1 MPLMGHER
9 RDAILQSLR
18 GAKRPVSGTALAS
31 VAGVSRQ
38 VIVQDIA
45 LLRADGHD
53 IVATNRGYVLREG
66 ASELSVPTRLIKVHH
81 TIDQL
86 EDELQTVVDL
96 GGTVQTVMVN
106 HRAYGKITANL
117 DIRSRSGI
125 ARYLEDIRT
134 GKSTPLMTVTSGYHF
149 IVFLPIRRR
158 PWTPL
163 RPPLRPRAILPR
175 SSPMSVRAWTGNA
188 RAAFRNCLCRSRHVP
203 SHGGS
208 ARKCRES

>member
-9 RDAILQSLR
+9 RNAILQRLR
-18 GAKRPVSGTALAS
+18 GATSAVSGTALAAA
-31 VAGVSRQ
+31 AGVSRQ

-66 ASELSVPTRLIKVHH
+66 SSAPAVPTRLIKVHH
-81 TIDQL
+81 TVDQL
-86 EDELQTVVDL
+86 EDELQTIVDM
-96 GGTVQTVMVN
+96 GGTVQSVMVN

-125 ARYLEDIRT
+125 ARYLESIRT

-149 IVFLPIRRR
+149 HRISADAESVLDAIEQALAAKGYLAEVFPYEKDDL
-158 PWTPL
+158 
-163 RPPLRPRAILPR
+163 A
-175 SSPMSVRAWTGNA
+175 
-188 RAAFRNCLCRSRHVP
+188 
-203 SHGGS
+203 
-208 ARKCRES
+208 

>member
-134 GKSTPLMTVTSGYHF
+134 GKSTPFMTLTGGYHF
-149 IVFLPIRRR
+149 HRISADTEEALDAIEAALAAKGYLAEVFPYE
-158 PWTPL
+158 
-163 RPPLRPRAILPR
+163 
-175 SSPMSVRAWTGNA
+175 
-188 RAAFRNCLCRSRHVP
+188 
-203 SHGGS
+203 
-208 ARKCRES
+208 REGLDG

>member
-66 ASELSVPTRLIKVHH
+66 ASELSVPTRLIKF
-81 TIDQL
+81 TTLSI
-86 EDELQTVVDL
+86 
-96 GGTVQTVMVN
+96 
-106 HRAYGKITANL
+106 NL
-117 DIRSRSGI
+117 RTSSRPS
-125 ARYLEDIRT
+125 
-134 GKSTPLMTVTSGYHF
+134 STWAEPFKPL
-149 IVFLPIRRR
+149 
-158 PWTPL
+158 W
-163 RPPLRPRAILPR
+163 
-175 SSPMSVRAWTGNA
+175 
-188 RAAFRNCLCRSRHVP
+188 
-203 SHGGS
+203 
-208 ARKCRES
+208 

>member
-1 MPLMGHER
+1 M
-9 RDAILQSLR
+9 
-18 GAKRPVSGTALAS
+18 
-31 VAGVSRQ
+31 
-38 VIVQDIA
+38 IVQDIA

-125 ARYLEDIRT
+125 AA
-134 GKSTPLMTVTSGYHF
+134 TSK
-149 IVFLPIRRR
+149 
-158 PWTPL
+158 T
-163 RPPLRPRAILPR
+163 
-175 SSPMSVRAWTGNA
+175 SA
-188 RAAFRNCLCRSRHVP
+188 RARAHR
-203 SHGGS
+203 
-208 ARKCRES
+208 

>member
-66 ASELSVPTRLIKVHH
+66 ASEPSVPTRLIKVHH

-149 IVFLPIRRR
+149 HRISADTEEALDAIEAALAAKGYLAEVLPYERDG
-158 PWTPL
+158 L
-163 RPPLRPRAILPR
+163 D
-175 SSPMSVRAWTGNA
+175 G
-188 RAAFRNCLCRSRHVP
+188 
-203 SHGGS
+203 
-208 ARKCRES
+208 